1 MKTRTHHSFKALA
14 HLAWLGVL
22 ISLSACT
29 SAPVAVA
36 PVGPPARLGS
46 GRGSGSGQLIVYSA
60 TDEKEVGKMS
70 PYYLRTEYVINRP
83 DGKLFKW
90 VPNHT
95 GNMDQTTQV
104 ITLPAGNYEV
114 VALSESYGRVHVPIV
129 IKGGQTTEVD
139 LEGRWA
145 KRGHASNEAAVVRL
159 PNGQVVGWSASPAET
174 GFTQ

>member
-1 MKTRTHHSFKALA
+1 MIGAVISFC
-14 HLAWLGVL
+14 
-22 ISLSACT
+22 ACAG
-29 SAPVAVA
+29 APVTVA
-36 PVGPPARLGS
+36 PVGPPARLGTS
-46 GRGSGSGQLIVYSA
+46 RGSGQLIVYSA
-60 TDEKEVGKMS
+60 TEEKEVGKMS

-104 ITLPAGNYEV
+104 VALPAGNYEV

-145 KRGHASNEAAVVRL
+145 KRGHATSEAPVVRL
-159 PNGQVVGWSASPAET
+159 PNGQVIGWSASPAET
-174 GFTQ
+174 GFKQ